1 MRIPTGVNLV
11 TYHKVLALAAPEN
24 PPETQKGEAGLPLL
38 FYIPAFCVSF
48 GAIRAPATAGF

>member
-11 TYHKVLALAAPEN
+11 TYHKVLAAPAN
-24 PPETQKGEAGLPLL
+24 LPETQKGEAGLPLL

-48 GAIRAPATAGF
+48 GATRAPATAGF

>member
-1 MRIPTGVNLV
+1 MRIPIGVNIV
-11 TYHKVLALAAPEN
+11 TYHTVLAAPAN

>member
-11 TYHKVLALAAPEN
+11 TYHKVLAAPSN
-24 PPETQKGEAGLPLL
+24 LPEAQKGEAGLPLL